1 MEDKSRNKEFVVDEQ
16 NIIHA
21 RTVETGAVADKYI
34 EILSG
39 ISEGEVVVTGNFE
52 GLEDGMQVD
61 IEIGGEE

>member
-1 MEDKSRNKEFVVDEQ
+1 
-16 NIIHA
+16 
-21 RTVETGAVADKYI
+21 VETGAVADKYI

-39 ISEGEVVVTGNFE
+39 INEGEVVVTGNLE